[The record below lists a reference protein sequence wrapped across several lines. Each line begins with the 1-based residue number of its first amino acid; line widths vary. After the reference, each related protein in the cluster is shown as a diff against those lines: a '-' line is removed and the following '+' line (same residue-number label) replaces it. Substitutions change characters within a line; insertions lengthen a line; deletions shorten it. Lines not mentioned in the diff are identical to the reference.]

1 MARLPARKVTALLL
15 SLVLA
20 ASASSIGADSA
31 FAASGGRSLNVP
43 LYQQRMSNW
52 CWAATTESIVM
63 YLFGMTYLQC
73 AQAKDKVGNSTCC
86 NVPYPSACNQSA
98 SLADVSGYLSSK
110 KAVYTDQAWAL
121 SWADTTAEIGTRGR
135 PFWIRWGWGG
145 SWTSGHI
152 VVARGYTWHDAG
164 TNQISI
170 MDPSTAT
177 YKWYS
182 WSWFTNN
189 TTFTWTNSLW
199 KARR

>member
-1 MARLPARKVTALLL
+1 MPNLARRGAILVV
-15 SLVLA
+15 SL
-20 ASASSIGADSA
+20 A
-31 FAASGGRSLNVP
+31 FAASSSAIAANPAQSASGGVSLNVP

-73 AQAKDKVGNSTCC
+73 TQAKDKTGRGDCC
-86 NVPYPSACNQSA
+86 NLPYPSACNQTA
-98 SLADVSGYLSSK
+98 SLANVSTYLNNK

-121 SWADTTAEIGTRGR
+121 SWSDTTAEIGSRGR

-152 VVARGYTWHDAG
+152 VVARGYYWHDSG
-164 TNQISI
+164 TSQIST
-170 MDPSTAT
+170 MDPGDAQ

-189 TTFTWTNSLW
+189 STFTWTNSLW